1 MKEINIFRLWQI
13 TNIIQE
19 ELHKIDE
26 EKDVFIK
33 FSTINDYDSFL
44 EIYSFKIETEL
55 KKICYYNNDYI
66 PNEDY
71 TYNEYNYLPFEILEM
86 NDDEVKKYAYGLYED
101 ILSKEKNDKKL
112 LIKRLKN
119 ELEILQ
125 KQLKNLE
132 NEEKTK

>member
-1 MKEINIFRLWQI
+1 MKKINIFRLWQI

-19 ELHKIDE
+19 ELYKIEE
-26 EKDVFIK
+26 EKDVFIT
-33 FSTINDYDSFL
+33 FNTIDDYDLFL
-44 EIYSFKIETEL
+44 ERYSFKIETEF

-66 PNEDY
+66 PYEDY
-71 TYNEYNYLPFEILEM
+71 TYNEYNYLPFEVLEM

-101 ILSKEKNDKKL
+101 FLNKEKNDRESLKE
-112 LIKRLKN
+112 RLKRDIEN
-119 ELEILQ
+119 FE

>member
-26 EKDVFIK
+26 EKDVFVE
-33 FSTINDYDSFL
+33 FNTINDYDSFL
-44 EIYSFKIETEL
+44 KTYSFKIETEF

-66 PNEDY
+66 PYEDY
-71 TYNEYNYLPFEILEM
+71 TYNEYNYLPFEVLEM
-86 NDDEVKKYAYGLYED
+86 NDDKVKKYAYGLYED
-101 ILSKEKNDKKL
+101 LLSKEKNDKKL

-119 ELEILQ
+119 KLETLQ
-125 KQLKNLE
+125 KRLKNLE
-132 NEEKTK
+132 NEEKIK